1 MLTCTGLG
9 DTLVE
14 CFSSDGPGASESAWL
29 PTAAPL
35 HAVEGYTSESSV
47 APGEALELHVSTSP
61 AEDYRVEIYRLG
73 WYDGDGGRLVG
84 CLIRLRWKCVRS
96 GRSTSPFLCRMI
108 GLPVTIWRI

>member
-73 WYDGDGGRLVG
+73 WYGGDGARLVAG
-84 CLIRLRWKCVRS
+84 SPESRGDGRHALSAGDQRPVRH
-96 GRSTSPFLCRMI
+96 RR
-108 GLPVTIWRI
+108 